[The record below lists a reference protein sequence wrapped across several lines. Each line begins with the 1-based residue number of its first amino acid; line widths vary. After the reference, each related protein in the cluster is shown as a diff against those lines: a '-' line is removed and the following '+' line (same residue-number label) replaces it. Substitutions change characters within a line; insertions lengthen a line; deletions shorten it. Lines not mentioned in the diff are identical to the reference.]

1 MERIDFHPLTIADK
15 EVVQHFVHDTECRNC
30 DLNFVNLLS
39 WRFLYD
45 TEVAVHRGWL
55 VFRFKANGHRAYLAP
70 VGTGNY
76 ISDVRQG
83 ICTQTARRCQWSC
96 IVKELLNDAEAD
108 GEPFLLLGTTE
119 ESLSL
124 LNRAMPGYFYATCD
138 RTYTDY
144 IYKRENLTTL
154 AGKSLQPKR
163 NHANRFFRTYPG
175 AVFRALQQSDI
186 PACLSLMRQWAAA
199 REEEKARLTHDN
211 EYRSVETVF
220 RHWDELEALG
230 GVMEVD
236 GRIVAFTYGAPI
248 NYDTF
253 DVCVEKADTGY
264 DGIYAAINREF
275 ARSLPTCYTLINRE
289 EDLGIEGLRRAKESY
304 HPYLLL
310 HKYTVMAK
318 HPMGK
323 GQTQKQREH
332 SAQR

>member
-45 TEVAVHRGWL
+45 TEVAVHNGWL

-83 ICTQTARRCQWSC
+83 ICTQTARRCKWSC
-96 IVKELLNDAEAD
+96 IVRELLNDAEAD
-108 GEPFLLLGTTE
+108 GEPFLLLGATE

-124 LNRAMPGYFYATCD
+124 LNRAMPGFFYATCD
-138 RTYTDY
+138 RAYTDY
-144 IYKRENLTTL
+144 IYKRENLETL
-154 AGKSLQPKR
+154 SGKQLQPKR
-163 NHANRFFRTYPG
+163 NHANRFFRSYPD
-175 AVFRALQQSDI
+175 AIFRPLEQRDV
-186 PACLSLMRQWAAA
+186 PACLSLMKQWSA
-199 REEEKARLTHDN
+199 THNDDKDRHTH
-211 EYRSVETVF
+211 ESEFRSAETVF
-220 RHWDELEALG
+220 RHWDKLEALG
-230 GVMEVD
+230 GVMEVE

-253 DVCVEKADTGY
+253 DVCIEKADTSY
-264 DGIYAAINREF
+264 EGIYAAINREF
-275 ARSLPTCYTLINRE
+275 VRTLPERFVLINRE
-289 EDLGIEGLRRAKESY
+289 EDLGIEGLRRAKTSY

-318 HPMGK
+318 HPMKK
-323 GQTQKQREH
+323 G
-332 SAQR
+332 